1 VKFLAQA
8 GRRTIAAPAQP
19 KRLRREGHAAPAKD
33 GLTPA
38 YYLIS

>member
-1 VKFLAQA
+1 LAQA